1 VAAEPGYSKII
12 RELLYSSTGQEI
24 YLRNPMALNLPMEQ
38 PLAFADIEE
47 TARRVKWTALGLI
60 RADGRVQL
68 ALPAA
73 EPVILHEGDKV
84 VVLAEDY

>member
-1 VAAEPGYSKII
+1 
-12 RELLYSSTGQEI
+12 
-24 YLRNPMALNLPMEQ
+24 MEQ

-73 EPVILHEGDKV
+73 EPVILHDGDKV